1 MTAAPETPGHVVP
14 RVEDSTPTIPSSAGG
29 TTSMAVVELR
39 AEHTNSS
46 ALALRDHGLHS
57 RSRSPANAFRHRDQ
71 DGISDLVRRIRH
83 DAMRRQL
90 HLVRSHMQCVNNA
103 VKAIDMLLR
112 AEASTLPQQDLSVH
126 MHGNMPSDTIPYTSR
141 AGQER
146 VTHVHMEPWSPT
158 LLEELDSDSDLT
170 QSR

>member
-14 RVEDSTPTIPSSAGG
+14 RVEDSTPSLPSSASG

-39 AEHTNSS
+39 AEHTNTF
-46 ALALRDHGLHS
+46 ALALGDHGLYS
-57 RSRSPANAFRHRDQ
+57 RSRSPANRFRHRDQ
-71 DGISDLVRRIRH
+71 DGISDLVRHMRH
-83 DAMRRQL
+83 ETVQRQL
-90 HLVRSHMQCVNNA
+90 HLARSHMECVNIA
-103 VKAIDMLLR
+103 FKANDILLR
-112 AEASTLPQQDLSVH
+112 GEASTIRQQDLSVH
-126 MHGNMPSDTIPYTSR
+126 MHGNMPSDTIPYTTR

-146 VTHVHMEPWSPT
+146 ETHVHMEPWSFT

>member
-1 MTAAPETPGHVVP
+1 MFFDSLQAIDDGCSGNSRSCCTESRRKHSYNPEFRRWSHKHGSCGV
-14 RVEDSTPTIPSSAGG
+14 
-29 TTSMAVVELR
+29 
-39 AEHTNSS
+39 
-46 ALALRDHGLHS
+46 LALGDHGLDS

-126 MHGNMPSDTIPYTSR
+126 MHGNMPSDSRPYTSR
-141 AGQER
+141 PGQER
-146 VTHVHMEPWSPT
+146 ETHVHMEPSSPT

>member
-1 MTAAPETPGHVVP
+1 
-14 RVEDSTPTIPSSAGG
+14 
-29 TTSMAVVELR
+29 
-39 AEHTNSS
+39 
-46 ALALRDHGLHS
+46 
-57 RSRSPANAFRHRDQ
+57 
-71 DGISDLVRRIRH
+71 
-83 DAMRRQL
+83 MRY
-90 HLVRSHMQCVNNA
+90 NA

-126 MHGNMPSDTIPYTSR
+126 MHGNMPSDSIPYTSR

-146 VTHVHMEPWSPT
+146 ETHVHMEPWSPT